1 MLRDIAEKLLRAV
14 LPLSYMIA
22 FALALVIW
30 LRADA

>member
-1 MLRDIAEKLLRAV
+1 MLSELAEKLLRAV

-30 LRADA
+30 LRPDA